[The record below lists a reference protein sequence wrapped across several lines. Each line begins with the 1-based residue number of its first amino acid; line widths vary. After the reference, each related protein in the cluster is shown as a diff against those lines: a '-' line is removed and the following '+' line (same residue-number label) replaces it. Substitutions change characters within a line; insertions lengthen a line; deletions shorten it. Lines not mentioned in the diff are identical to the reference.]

1 MHSEP
6 WQLPGNTDAREGLA
20 ELRTFERQ
28 CVYACWKFNHAC
40 GFKRHCCCAMPTSSL
55 RTLAYLAHE
64 PGPTTH
70 WLVFGQLTWANS
82 QFQKKS
88 LLGWLSM
95 RTNGV
100 ERLMDQHLIQYSK
113 CYRSSYSSLLLNMAG
128 SRVNSKQWRSP
139 PTPPPR
145 NYHHENQL
153 LLSPR
158 VKGASGQISAI
169 KTGTLWVNYSMY
181 VTSHHRRRK
190 NLGAISEYFLWKT

>member
-6 WQLPGNTDAREGLA
+6 WRLPGNTDAREGLA
-20 ELRTFERQ
+20 ELRTFEGQ
-28 CVYACWKFNHAC
+28 CVYTCWKFSHAC

-55 RTLAYLAHE
+55 RTLAYLAHQ

-82 QFQKKS
+82 QLQKKS

-100 ERLMDQHLIQYSK
+100 ERLMDQHLIQQVLQK
-113 CYRSSYSSLLLNMAG
+113 FIALTPSLLLNMAG
-128 SRVNSKQWRSP
+128 SRVESKQWRFHCFSP
-139 PTPPPR
+139 LPPR

-153 LLSPR
+153 LLSPQ
-158 VKGASGQISAI
+158 VKGASGQISAF
-169 KTGTLWVNYSMY
+169 KSGLC
-181 VTSHHRRRK
+181 
-190 NLGAISEYFLWKT
+190 E